1 MQDFTV
7 YVPNLAPKDE
17 EFKPGHRA
25 CQGCGLAL
33 AVRLALKA
41 SGKDVVV
48 ATATGCLEIIS
59 TPLPYT
65 AWGVPW
71 IHVCFENTGAT
82 ASGMEAALKVLRRKG
97 RIPDRKVK
105 VLAFAGDGG
114 TVDIGLQALSGALER
129 GHDLTYMCL
138 DNEAY
143 MNTGVQRSGSTPYG
157 ASTTTS
163 PAGTRS
169 IGQHT
174 WKKNM
179 PAIAAAH
186 DIPYVATCNPSYP
199 YDFMKKVERSFEMEG
214 PAYLHAYSACPT
226 GWHSATELSI
236 HIGRM
241 AVQTGVHPLYEITNG
256 KLTLNEVP
264 EKLQPLKEYMK
275 LQPRFRHL
283 TDDDIAPIEERV
295 HREWES
301 LKARAAADAG
311 A

>member
-1 MQDFTV
+1 MQDYTV
-7 YVPNLAPKDE
+7 YVPNLISKEE
-17 EFKPGHRA
+17 EFKAGHRA

-41 SGKDVVV
+41 TGKNVVV

-71 IHVCFENTGAT
+71 IHVAFENTAAT
-82 ASGMEAALKVLRRKG
+82 ASGMESALKVLKRKG
-97 RIPDRKVK
+97 RIPDKKVH

-114 TVDIGLQALSGALER
+114 TADIGLQALSGALER
-129 GHDLTYMCL
+129 GHDLTYICL

-143 MNTGVQRSGSTPYG
+143 MNTGVQRSGSTPFG

-163 PAGTRS
+163 PFGRKS
-169 IGQHT
+169 IGQRT

-186 DIPYVATCNPSYP
+186 DIPYVATANPSYP
-199 YDFMKKVERSFEMEG
+199 VDFMNKVKKAVNIEG
-214 PAYLHAYSACPT
+214 PSYIHAYAACPT
-226 GWHSATELSI
+226 GWHSAINLSI
-236 HIGRM
+236 HIGRL
-241 AVQTGVHPLYEITNG
+241 ATESGVFPLYEIEDG
-256 KLTLNEVP
+256 RLTMSFEPPRMQPLAEYL
-264 EKLQPLKEYMK
+264 KLQG
-275 LQPRFRHL
+275 RFKHL
-283 TDDDIAPIEERV
+283 TDNDIAKIEERIR
-295 HREWES
+295 REYDG
-301 LKARAAADAG
+301 LRRRAAAESG